1 MKAGRKKFRAILDI
15 PSVTLSAKT
24 QSKNCLNFR
33 ENGCVLMENMDF
45 FFFVIMQTKGLSQL
59 TKAENIYYLGSII

>member
-15 PSVTLSAKT
+15 PSITLSAKT

-33 ENGCVLMENMDF
+33 ENGCVLMGNMDF
-45 FFFVIMQTKGLSQL
+45 LFVMQTKGLSQL
-59 TKAENIYYLGSII
+59 RLRIFII